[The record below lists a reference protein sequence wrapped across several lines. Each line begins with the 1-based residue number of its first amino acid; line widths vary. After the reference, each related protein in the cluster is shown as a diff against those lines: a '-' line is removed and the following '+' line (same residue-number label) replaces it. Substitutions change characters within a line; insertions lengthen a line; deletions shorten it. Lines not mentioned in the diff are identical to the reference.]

1 MAQITYREA
10 IRQALREEMTRDE
23 RVYIMGEDIG
33 AYGGSYAV
41 TKGFLDEWGPD
52 RIVDTPIAEGG
63 IVGVATGAAM
73 HGMRPIVEIMS
84 INFSLLAMD
93 QICNH
98 ASKLHYMFNGQITV
112 PLVIRTASGWGQ
124 LAATHSQT
132 FEAWYASMP
141 GLKVAMPATPYD
153 AKGMLISAIRDPDP
167 VMFIEHSLLYGTR
180 GEVPEG
186 DYTVPL
192 GQAEVKREG
201 TDLTIVTYSRS
212 LMIAQQAADQLA
224 KQDIS
229 VEIVDLRSLRPLDT
243 GPAVASVQKTNRAL
257 VVEEDW
263 RSCGMGAEIV
273 ARLQEEAFDYL
284 DAPIM
289 RIAAVEVPLPYA
301 KNLERLCYPTE
312 QDVVGAAL
320 KLLNR

>member
-132 FEAWYASMP
+132 FEAWYASLP

-192 GQAEVKREG
+192 GQADVKREG

-212 LMIAQQAADQLA
+212 LLIAQQAADQLA
-224 KQDIS
+224 KQG
-229 VEIVDLRSLRPLDT
+229 VAAEIVDLRSLRPLDI
-243 GPAVASVQKTNRAL
+243 GPAVTSVQKTNRAL

-263 RSCGMGAEIV
+263 RSCGMGAEVV

-284 DAPIM
+284 DAPIA

-312 QDVVGAAL
+312 QDVVATAL